1 MALATEKNL
10 LVTKD
15 NLKKA
20 FESLDIDK
28 NGSLSIAELEQAFGT
43 SGHKKTKKFW
53 MEFIKEIDE
62 DGSGE
67 VEFEEFFEGMKK
79 LAGKWLL
86 IININGSLQL
96 LGLLIYPLLFVFCG
110 LAIRIQLH

>member
-79 LAGKWLL
+79 LAGK
-86 IININGSLQL
+86 
-96 LGLLIYPLLFVFCG
+96 
-110 LAIRIQLH
+110 